1 MSEPIEVLATGKYLR
16 LVKRGH
22 WEYADR
28 VNSSGAVVIIAVT
41 DENKLILTEQHRLPL
56 DQRVIELPAG
66 LAGDSPSVA
75 NEDLAVAAQRE
86 LLEETGYE
94 AGAMTLL
101 TSGPTSA
108 GLSTEVVTLFQ
119 ARQLRRLH
127 AGGGDEH
134 EDIVV
139 HEVPLIQIGAWLEEK
154 QSQGFLIDP
163 KVYAGLYF
171 AAGLQDLPGA

>member
-1 MSEPIEVLATGKYLR
+1 MSKPIEVLATGRFLR
-16 LVKRGH
+16 LVKRDH

-28 VNSSGAVVIIAVT
+28 VNSSGAVVIVAVT
-41 DENKLILTEQHRLPL
+41 EENKLILTEQHRLPL
-56 DQRVIELPAG
+56 DLRVIELPAG
-66 LAGDSPSVA
+66 LAGDRPGEVG
-75 NEDLAVAAQRE
+75 EDLAVAAQRE

-94 AGAMTLL
+94 ASAMTLL

-108 GLSTEVVTLFQ
+108 GLSTEVVTLFR

-127 AGGGDEH
+127 PGGGDEH

-139 HEVPLIQIGAWLEEK
+139 HEVPLNQMDAWLEEK
-154 QSQGFLIDP
+154 RSQGLLVDP

-171 AAGLQDLPGA
+171 ATARQD